1 MMRWALG
8 QGYLDRNPLEGMD
21 PPARSG
27 SRERMLD
34 EGEIRMLWNA
44 LPTSLARSPTCQ
56 EILRLCLITGQRVGE
71 IAGMQRRELDLA
83 NAIWRIPAA
92 RSKNGHEH
100 AVPLSPLAIKV
111 IDRALT
117 ITREDAEF
125 VFPDTNGGSLPAAA
139 VARTVSRAHEG
150 KSPSRFGIPHWT
162 AHDLR
167 RTVVSQMAKLG
178 VPPIVL
184 GHIINHRSV
193 TKAGVTLSVYQQ
205 YDYEKEKR
213 QALDLWAN
221 KLMAIVHE

>member
-1 MMRWALG
+1 V
-8 QGYLDRNPLEGMD
+8 
-21 PPARSG
+21 
-27 SRERMLD
+27 
-34 EGEIRMLWNA
+34 LWNG
-44 LPTSLARSPTCQ
+44 LPTSLARSPACQ

-71 IAGMQRRELDLA
+71 IAGMRRRELDLA
-83 NAIWRIPAA
+83 NAIWRIPAT

-111 IDRALT
+111 IDHALT
-117 ITREDAEF
+117 IAREDAEF
-125 VFPDTNGGSLPAAA
+125 AFPDTHGGSLPAAA

-150 KSPSRFGIPHWT
+150 EASRFGIPHWT

-205 YDYEKEKR
+205 YDYEREKR